1 MWSNKDTLRQVRKMQ
16 KFLFHIGVGWHRF
29 SVNLN
34 SFELPHDVNDKLL
47 KLFGKVP
54 QVPQSII
61 KAVLGQHSWN
71 AWIYAYQ
78 LG

>member
-1 MWSNKDTLRQVRKMQ
+1 MTY
-16 KFLFHIGVGWHRF
+16 RF